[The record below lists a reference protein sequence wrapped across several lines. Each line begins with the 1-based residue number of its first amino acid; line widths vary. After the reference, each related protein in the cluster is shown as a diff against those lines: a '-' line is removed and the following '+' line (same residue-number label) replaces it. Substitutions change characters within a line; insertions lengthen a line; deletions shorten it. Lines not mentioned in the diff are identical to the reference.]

1 MTVPAVSDVLA
12 LQARHRSTTD
22 DRVANRYGSPTTP
35 HFGHENP
42 SGQRMDSRYRAQAAS
57 SGNTRW
63 NSGREVG
70 KPRMSII
77 ATMADRYDLV
87 KQTDKQ
93 GRTFYATSTVSP
105 KCASVI
111 AARTGWCAP
120 TPHRPS
126 PRSFV
131 QLTSPCRRAPERP
144 VPRRLPTPSPPQNA
158 AAAPSVVP
166 RRLEFR

>member
-93 GRTFYATSTVSP
+93 GSILPRN
-105 KCASVI
+105 I
-111 AARTGWCAP
+111 AVGPDLYGRAPSRMARSRQP
-120 TPHRPS
+120 
-126 PRSFV
+126 FV
-131 QLTSPCRRAPERP
+131 QGAPGATP
-144 VPRRLPTPSPPQNA
+144 VRTRGFTRKA
-158 AAAPSVVP
+158 HVA
-166 RRLEFR
+166 